1 MYPFLLNQ
9 SACGGRYRQTTS
21 AFSSWM
27 LQGRII
33 MTSPTR
39 SHTLLF
45 ILPGIRPMRVF
56 PSSERT
62 VIRLPPSIFSTVP
75 KISFWCF
82 LGSLTLL
89 GCSSVSSTPH
99 LIFDFHGLSSS
110 QVGVGP
116 YKLRVW
122 LNPLMNIS
130 PGC

>member
-1 MYPFLLNQ
+1 
-9 SACGGRYRQTTS
+9 
-21 AFSSWM
+21 
-27 LQGRII
+27 
-33 MTSPTR
+33 
-39 SHTLLF
+39 
-45 ILPGIRPMRVF
+45 MRVF
-56 PSSERT
+56 PSWERT

-116 YKLRVW
+116 YKLRVCPN
-122 LNPLMNIS
+122 LLIRQFVPLPRKEIEFTT
-130 PGC
+130 GDE